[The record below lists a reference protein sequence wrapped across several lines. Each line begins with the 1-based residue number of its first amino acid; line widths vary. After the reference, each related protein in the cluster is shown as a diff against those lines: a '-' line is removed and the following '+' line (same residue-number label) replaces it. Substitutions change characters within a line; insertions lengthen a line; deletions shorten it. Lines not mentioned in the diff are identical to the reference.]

1 MNQFFNMIVN
11 TIKYRFAAISARLR
25 YWTNANYIK
34 TRVINRFQQWLAGLF
49 NVKPR
54 NKKDYYTFLGI
65 MVSRRLAH
73 VVILCVGLIC
83 LGYLWLVKPFQS
95 LGSDGTI
102 KTYKYN
108 SWPLKFMDADVN
120 ITAKRGYI
128 AYTGHVKGGYAQ
140 GQGEL
145 FDPDGGLVYSGEF
158 SKNMYNG
165 TGKQY
170 YPNGQLHYEGSF
182 VDNLYQGKGKLY
194 RPGGALYYSGEFKEN
209 YQDGQGEL
217 YNIAEQKV
225 FGGVFKR
232 GELIYTQL
240 LGKTVEEI
248 NAAYTGS
255 KKLYEYSDESM
266 IAMNEISALYI
277 PASTENSLDTTAKAQ
292 TLYVI
297 RDVFVSG
304 DKRIETVSQLKEH
317 LGEPQFEGNSYM
329 NFYDAAAIQWCQ
341 DNGKDIALEPNL
353 EYTEEYDEYVQVDGF
368 DGEALI
374 YMYVYEINDLSYT
387 FIAVGHEDKF
397 FMYTISV

>member
-95 LGSDGTI
+95 LGSDGSI

-170 YPNGQLHYEGSF
+170 YPNGQLQYEGDF
-182 VDNLYQGKGKLY
+182 VDNLYHGKGKLY
-194 RPGGALYYSGEFKEN
+194 RPGGALYYSGEFQEN
-209 YQDGQGEL
+209 YQDGGARKPQSESKPAHPQGL
-217 YNIAEQKV
+217 PLRRGVYNREFEPDVLLFRFFIGHRWRVCEN
-225 FGGVFKR
+225 GVFFLISQDEQNR
-232 GELIYTQL
+232 G
-240 LGKTVEEI
+240 
-248 NAAYTGS
+248 
-255 KKLYEYSDESM
+255 
-266 IAMNEISALYI
+266 
-277 PASTENSLDTTAKAQ
+277 
-292 TLYVI
+292 
-297 RDVFVSG
+297 
-304 DKRIETVSQLKEH
+304 H
-317 LGEPQFEGNSYM
+317 
-329 NFYDAAAIQWCQ
+329 
-341 DNGKDIALEPNL
+341 
-353 EYTEEYDEYVQVDGF
+353 
-368 DGEALI
+368 
-374 YMYVYEINDLSYT
+374 
-387 FIAVGHEDKF
+387 
-397 FMYTISV
+397 